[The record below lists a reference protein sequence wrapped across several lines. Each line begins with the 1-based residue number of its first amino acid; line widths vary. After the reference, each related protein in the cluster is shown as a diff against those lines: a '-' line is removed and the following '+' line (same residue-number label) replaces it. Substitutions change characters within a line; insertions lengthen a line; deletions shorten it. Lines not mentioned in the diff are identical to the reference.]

1 MHFEPWMM
9 IVTGI
14 FWLISMVAYGRA
26 SFRAGVV
33 SLLDHLSDEGYIKIT
48 KDDEVIGL
56 CNQNQEPH
64 KET

>member
-14 FWLISMVAYGRA
+14 FWLISMIAYGRA
-26 SFRAGVV
+26 SFQAGVV
-33 SLLDHLSDEGYIKIT
+33 SLLGHLSEQGYIKIT

-56 CNQNQEPH
+56 CNQNQAPH
-64 KET
+64 KDT